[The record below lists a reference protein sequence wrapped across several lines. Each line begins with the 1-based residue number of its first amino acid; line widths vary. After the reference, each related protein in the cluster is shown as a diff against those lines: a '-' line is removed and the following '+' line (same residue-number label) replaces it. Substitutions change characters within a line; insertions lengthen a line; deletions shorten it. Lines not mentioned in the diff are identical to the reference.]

1 MISATIG
8 VINTDKL
15 AEMLEQM
22 KAGSILKQA
31 QEATKQEKEEVNNA
45 RKTSSD
51 IL

>member
-15 AEMLEQM
+15 AAMLEQM
-22 KAGSILKQA
+22 KANNILEQA
-31 QEATKQEKEEVNNA
+31 QEATKQEKEEVSNV